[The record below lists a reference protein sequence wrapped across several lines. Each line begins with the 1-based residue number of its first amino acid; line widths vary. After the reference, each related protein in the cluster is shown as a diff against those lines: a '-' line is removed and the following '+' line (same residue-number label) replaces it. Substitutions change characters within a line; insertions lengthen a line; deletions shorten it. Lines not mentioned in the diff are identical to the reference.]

1 MDRGRDPTS
10 QLLPRQTLSRSSRQH
25 NTSDDKGTVES
36 QAQSID
42 GREGDQAPARHDRRE
57 GWGLPSRPV
66 AASRVR
72 GAKVVGVWAGRRTRD
87 LQSPKLLRGWRR
99 LPSSGGKWLD
109 HNDSGDRPR
118 SQAIGFRGVWAT
130 FGPRT
135 ELRLGPAAS
144 DEVVASAAHDENKNE
159 QR

>member
-72 GAKVVGVWAGRRTRD
+72 ACARKWWAFGAGRRTRD
-87 LQSPKLLRGWRR
+87 L
-99 LPSSGGKWLD
+99 
-109 HNDSGDRPR
+109 
-118 SQAIGFRGVWAT
+118 
-130 FGPRT
+130 
-135 ELRLGPAAS
+135 
-144 DEVVASAAHDENKNE
+144 
-159 QR
+159 